1 MKRQIRK
8 SVFETNS
15 SSVHTLVYP
24 KGNCNIPISD
34 IAKDG
39 VVTVQCS
46 DFSYC
51 GYVEDLY
58 EKLQYLCS
66 YIALDNPYKKNF
78 DSSEGEYI
86 TNKDDIYLD
95 NILYA
100 IKMKDPSIKEL
111 RAIHCE
117 CAMFDHQTSPDESSC
132 IVNLNKPDDIN
143 TFLFNDEIKIKLD
156 RD

>member
-24 KGNCNIPISD
+24 KGNCSIPISD
-34 IAKDG
+34 ISKDG

-46 DFSYC
+46 DFSYY

-66 YIALDNPYKKNF
+66 YIALDDTIKEMEE
-78 DSSEGEYI
+78 DESI
-86 TNKDDIYLD
+86 LD
-95 NILYA
+95 A
-100 IKMKDPSIKEL
+100 IKMKDPSVKEL
-111 RAIHCE
+111 KVIHCE
-117 CAMFDHQTSPDESSC
+117 CAMFDHQTSPYESSC
-132 IVNLNKPDDIN
+132 IVNLNDTDSIN